1 MQSKD
6 TNGGGIVEEKRYYDT
21 AEAAT
26 YLGLPSKS
34 VYRAVYNGLLTREM
48 HGGSQR
54 FTQEALDAYKSSNQ
68 RFTQEALDA
77 YKNNKEEHKEDTPVQ
92 STPTLPA
99 SNGQHA
105 AELLEEHP
113 GEAMCEQPPEMAAA
127 IRYLQRLVEAA
138 TQEKERSRKLLA
150 TLTSVRAFID
160 AAIAEY
166 EQGGE

>member
-54 FTQEALDAYKSSNQ
+54 FTQDAL
-68 RFTQEALDA
+68 EA
-77 YKNNKEEHKEDTPVQ
+77 YKNNREEHKEDTLVQ
-92 STPTLPA
+92 STPTPA
-99 SNGQHA
+99 SNGHA
-105 AELLEEHP
+105 IEMAEEHP
-113 GEAMCEQPPEMAAA
+113 GEAVSEQPPEMAAA
-127 IRYLQRLVEAA
+127 IRYLQRLVEVA
-138 TQEKERSRKLLA
+138 TCEKERSRKLLA
-150 TLTSVRAFID
+150 TLTATRAFID